1 MKKSI
6 LDYVIEN
13 GIWDSEDSDCPGAET
28 FEEFDEETGRWWFD
42 DFSREE
48 QAKIG
53 KYGIFSDG
61 WASDYGISRFVTR
74 DWIRT
79 EGEGF
84 YYDYERDWNY
94 EADNAGEFGS
104 NFRWIDRQIRG

>member
-13 GIWDSEDSDCPGAET
+13 GIWDSEDSDCPSAET
-28 FEEFDEETGRWWFD
+28 FEEFDEETGRWWFE
-42 DFSREE
+42 FSREE

-53 KYGIFSDG
+53 KYGIFGDR
-61 WASDYGISRFVTR
+61 WASDYGIDRFVTR

-79 EGEGF
+79 EAKEF
-84 YYDYERDWNY
+84 YYDDEKDWEN
-94 EADNAGEFGS
+94 EADEAGEFGS
-104 NFRWIDRQIRG
+104 IFEWIDGERRY

>member
-13 GIWDSEDSDCPGAET
+13 GIWDSEDSSCPSAET

-42 DFSREE
+42 FTREE

-53 KYGIFSDG
+53 KYGIFSDR
-61 WASDYGISRFVTR
+61 WASDYGIDRFVTR

-79 EGEGF
+79 EAKEF
-84 YYDYERDWNY
+84 YDDENDWEK
-94 EADNAGEFGS
+94 EADKAGESGS
-104 NFRWIDRQIRG
+104 IFEWIDGERRW